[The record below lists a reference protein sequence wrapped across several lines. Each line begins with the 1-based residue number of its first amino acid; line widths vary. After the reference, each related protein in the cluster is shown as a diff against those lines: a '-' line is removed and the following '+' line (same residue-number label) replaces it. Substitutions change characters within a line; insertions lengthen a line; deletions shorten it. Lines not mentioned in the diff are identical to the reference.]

1 MRVGHLEGE
10 GWSSVGVRVG
20 HQWGDGF
27 FHLWG

>member
-20 HQWGDGF
+20 H
-27 FHLWG
+27 LWDEGWTSGG

>member
-20 HQWGDGF
+20 HQWGEG
-27 FHLWG
+27 WTSVG